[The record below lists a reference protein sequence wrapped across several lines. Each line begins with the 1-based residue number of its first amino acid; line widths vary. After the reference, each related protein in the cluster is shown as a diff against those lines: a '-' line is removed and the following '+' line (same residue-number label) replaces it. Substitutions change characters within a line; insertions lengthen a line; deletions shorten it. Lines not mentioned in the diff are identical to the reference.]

1 MKNISIIGGG
11 TAGWLTALFLKHNF
25 PKHNITLIES
35 SSIGILGAGEGTTPA
50 FVGFLRSI
58 GIDPYDLIA
67 KTKGSFKQ
75 GICFENWNG
84 DNKKYF
90 HEFYTE
96 NYLSHFSFAPMFSH
110 SCYHY
115 YIKKII
121 SENKNLDNYL
131 YTPLLSYKN
140 KVDPRNISF
149 AIHFDAVI
157 LADYLKNIALERG
170 VKRIEGI
177 VEDVFLNENGFIS
190 EIILKN
196 KKIIT
201 DFVFDCSGF
210 KRAILGKKLNTKWIS
225 YEKWLPMNSAIAFPM
240 KADKKIM
247 PYTQAIAMKNGWIWR
262 IPLQHRYGAGYIF
275 DSNYTNET
283 EALKEAEKYF
293 KKKLNVVNRFKFSA
307 GRFEKVWSK
316 NCIAIGLSSGFTE
329 PLEATSIWL
338 SVTHLDTLK
347 HYFSV
352 MEKHNESLIENY
364 NKLASANN
372 DNIKDFIFYHYLTKR
387 KDSKFWINFKKE
399 RYSLYKE
406 IPFLNNFINN
416 KSTIYDFNFQ
426 HGLTSFGINSFYQ
439 VGHGLKLLKIKKE
452 KWFENQKPSTEEYLN
467 NIKRHEEE
475 KIVFDHRD
483 FLNRLNNGI
492 RV

>member
-50 FVGFLRSI
+50 FVGFLGSI
-58 GIDPYDLIA
+58 GIDPYDLIV
-67 KTKGSFKQ
+67 KTKGSLKQ
-75 GICFENWNG
+75 GISFENWNG
-84 DNKKYF
+84 DKKKYF
-90 HEFYTE
+90 HEFSMRS
-96 NYLSHFSFAPMFSH
+96 YLSHFSFEPMFLH
-110 SCYHY
+110 SCYNF
-115 YIKKII
+115 YIKKLI
-121 SENKNLDNYL
+121 SEKKDLKEYL
-131 YTPLLSYKN
+131 YPHLLSYKN

-149 AIHFDAVI
+149 AIHFDAVV
-157 LADYLKNIALERG
+157 LADYLKDIALQKG
-170 VKRIEGI
+170 IKRIEGI
-177 VEDVFLNENGFIS
+177 VEDVSLNKNGFIS
-190 EIILKN
+190 EIILKD

-293 KKKLNVVNRFKFSA
+293 NKKLSVVNRFKFSA

-338 SVTHLDTLK
+338 SVSHLEMLK
-347 HYFSV
+347 HYFSA
-352 MEKHNESLIENY
+352 MENYNESLIENY
-364 NKLASANN
+364 NKIAAANN
-372 DNIKDFIFYHYLTKR
+372 DNVKDFIFYHYLTKR
-387 KDSKFWINFKKE
+387 NDSKFWKNFRKE

-406 IPFLNNFINN
+406 IPFLDNFINN
-416 KSTIYDFNFQ
+416 KNTVYDFNFQ
-426 HGLTSFGINSFYQ
+426 YGTVSFGIESFYQ
-439 VGHGLKLLKIKKE
+439 VGHGLKLLNIKKE
-452 KWFENQKPSTEEYLN
+452 RWFKNQKPTTKEYFN
-467 NIKRHEEE
+467 NIKMNEE
-475 KIVFDHRD
+475 KNTFDHKY
-483 FLNRLNNGI
+483 FLDRLNNGI
-492 RV
+492 RL